1 MSRKITKVFYFKIE
15 IAFEELVKI
24 FDSKEVELRYSEY
37 DIKSLFRGF
46 CKDDPKKVICI
57 NQSVEENIKKFFQAN
72 IECTKSHKVD
82 LSTMEESALI

>member
-1 MSRKITKVFYFKIE
+1 MSRNITKVFYFKIE

-57 NQSVEENIKKFFQAN
+57 NQAQEGNIQKLVQAN
-72 IECTKSHKVD
+72 SEWIKSQKEYFLTKED
-82 LSTMEESALI
+82 STLI